1 MPSVVHLAPPVVIG
15 HVIVS
20 HAPVA
25 QVRSHSQASRQLMS
39 LHAFEPEQLI
49 VQCEPLEQ
57 LTSSHAPLPMQLIM
71 HVQPLGQ
78 FTVLQSSSDVQFMV
92 HILASSSQPSQS
104 DGQFGST
111 Q

>member
-1 MPSVVHLAPPVVIG
+1 M
-15 HVIVS
+15 VS

-39 LHAFEPEQLI
+39 LHAFVPEQLI
-49 VQCEPLEQ
+49 VQRELAAHV
-57 LTSSHAPLPMQLIM
+57 TSLHAPSPMQLMM
-71 HVQPLGQ
+71 HVHPLGHV
-78 FTVLQSSSDVQFMV
+78 TPPQSSLDEQFIV
-92 HILASSSQPSQS
+92 HIFATSSQPSQS

>member
-1 MPSVVHLAPPVVIG
+1 MPSVVHLVPPVAVG

-25 QVRSHSQASRQLMS
+25 HWRSHSQASRQLMS
-39 LHAFEPEQLI
+39 LHEPEPEQLI
-49 VQCEPLEQ
+49 VQCEPLAQ
-57 LTSSHAPLPMQLIM
+57 LTSLHAPVPMQLIM
-71 HVQPLGQ
+71 HVHPFGQ
-78 FTVLQSSSDVQFMV
+78 STVLQSSSDEQFIV
-92 HILASSSQPSQS
+92 HIFASSSQPSQS